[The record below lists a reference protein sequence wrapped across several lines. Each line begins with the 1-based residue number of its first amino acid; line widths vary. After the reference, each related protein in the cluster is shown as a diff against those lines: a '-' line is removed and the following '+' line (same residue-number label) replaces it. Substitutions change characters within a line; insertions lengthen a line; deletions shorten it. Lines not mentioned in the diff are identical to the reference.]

1 MIRVSIRIL
10 KNSKTFA
17 SNEQNHTLTNNLV
30 PSSSSS
36 SSSLQTIQNPNS
48 ISLSNPLYNFLP
60 ENQNPNN
67 IVNLIYSSL
76 KQDMTHLTL
85 LQNDDIK
92 GLIHHLG
99 ANEIS
104 RVLLRCQSDSVSA
117 LTFFN
122 WVKNDLG
129 LKPST
134 RNYCLIL
141 HVLAWSKEYE
151 QAMKFLIE
159 LILLGKD
166 PDEDV
171 FQCLFLCCQDC
182 NWDPIIFD
190 LLLKAYVK
198 VDMIKEGLRTF
209 MQILEVGYV
218 PSVIAC
224 NYLLNGL
231 LKSNHIHLC
240 WHVYGEM
247 GRVGV
252 IPNSYTFNILTHA
265 FCKDGDIDK
274 MNDFL
279 EKMEEEGFEPD
290 IVTYN
295 TLINSY
301 CGRGR
306 LSDAFYLYRI
316 MYRRCVLP
324 DLVSYT
330 ALMNG
335 LCKEGRVRE
344 AHQLFHT
351 MVHRGLNPDV
361 VSYNTLISGYC
372 KEGKMLESKS
382 LLYEMIGNGIFP
394 DSFTCRVLIQG
405 YRNEGWLISALNL
418 VVELEKF
425 GVSIS
430 PDIYNYLIASLCEE
444 DRPFAAKTLLERMS
458 QRGYI
463 PRVEIYNKLIESL
476 CKSDCVADALT
487 LKAEIVAGKTNPNLL
502 TYKALIRC
510 LCRMG
515 RSMEA
520 EKAMIHGYC
529 REKDAG
535 RAESL
540 LVLFAKEFHIFDSE
554 SYSTVVRIVCEDG
567 DVAKFMELQEQM
579 LKVGFA
585 PNSLTCKYMID
596 GLRKNVG
603 LVKEKRILE

>member
-1 MIRVSIRIL
+1 
-10 KNSKTFA
+10 
-17 SNEQNHTLTNNLV
+17 
-30 PSSSSS
+30 
-36 SSSLQTIQNPNS
+36 
-48 ISLSNPLYNFLP
+48 
-60 ENQNPNN
+60 
-67 IVNLIYSSL
+67 
-76 KQDMTHLTL
+76 MTHLTL

-224 NYLLNGL
+224 NYLLNG
-231 LKSNHIHLC
+231 
-240 WHVYGEM
+240 
-247 GRVGV
+247 
-252 IPNSYTFNILTHA
+252 
-265 FCKDGDIDK
+265 
-274 MNDFL
+274 
-279 EKMEEEGFEPD
+279 
-290 IVTYN
+290 
-295 TLINSY
+295 
-301 CGRGR
+301 
-306 LSDAFYLYRI
+306 
-316 MYRRCVLP
+316 
-324 DLVSYT
+324 
-330 ALMNG
+330 
-335 LCKEGRVRE
+335 
-344 AHQLFHT
+344 
-351 MVHRGLNPDV
+351 
-361 VSYNTLISGYC
+361 
-372 KEGKMLESKS
+372 
-382 LLYEMIGNGIFP
+382 
-394 DSFTCRVLIQG
+394 
-405 YRNEGWLISALNL
+405 NEGWLISALNL

-520 EKAMIHGYC
+520 EKLMEEMLHFGLQPDQETCRAMIHGYC

-603 LVKEKRILE
+603 L